1 MRRVALSYSLAG
13 DDSAAPAAPRAAL
26 LHPLPAL
33 LEAVHDTGSISGAAR
48 RLGLSYRH
56 VWGELK
62 RWEAEFGQ
70 PLVTWVRGQPARLAP
85 AGMRLLHAERM
96 AQARLAPQL
105 DAVRHGIAQAWHGAI
120 GAPVPTLAVA
130 AGHDPLLLLLRD
142 TARDSALCDLQI
154 SAADGCS
161 ALASLHDGR
170 CTLAWLQTLQ
180 DTAAD
185 GPTARA
191 LRPLLQAGTHRF
203 VGVATRTLGLMVAP
217 GNPLQI
223 AALSDVAR
231 GKLRFAGRERGSAA
245 RLATDEW
252 LAAHGIDAAA
262 FHGAATT
269 EPTQQAVAEAVAG
282 AASDAGLGDAAL
294 ADERGLGFVPLAQE
308 LCVLVVPRAQ
318 LAQADVEALLAWLRS
333 PAWRAAAHATVG
345 VQAWRSGEVLQ
356 AAQCLPWWGSLP
368 RGRGDRTKRP

>member
-1 MRRVALSYSLAG
+1 MRRVALSYTFAG
-13 DDSAAPAAPRAAL
+13 DNSAAPNARSGAL
-26 LHPLPAL
+26 QHPLPAL
-33 LEAVHDTGSISGAAR
+33 LDAVHDTGSISGAAR

-105 DAVRHGIAQAWHGAI
+105 DAVRHGIAQAWHAAF
-120 GAPVPTLAVA
+120 GAPLPTLTVA

-142 TARDSALCDLQI
+142 TARDSASCELQV
-154 SAADGCS
+154 SAADGC
-161 ALASLHDGR
+161 AAMASLHDGR

-180 DTAAD
+180 DAAAD

-191 LRPLLQAGTHRF
+191 LRPLLQAGAHQF

-223 AALSDVAR
+223 AAPSDLAR

-252 LAAHGIDAAA
+252 LAAQGIDSTAV
-262 FHGAATT
+262 HGAAAT
-269 EPTQQAVAEAVAG
+269 EPTQQAVAEAVAC
-282 AASDAGLGDAAL
+282 AAADAGLGDAAL

-308 LCVLVVPRAQ
+308 LCVLVVPAAA
-318 LAQADVEALLAWLRS
+318 LAQADVGALLAWLRS
-333 PAWRAAAHATVG
+333 PTWRVAAQAVAG

-356 AAQCLPWWGSLP
+356 AAQCLPWWGTPP
-368 RGRGDRTKRP
+368 RGRGDRDKRP